1 MTPFEMNGWYNLK
14 ILVKTSNY
22 LDLFVSGKVKRK
34 FLRLKF
40 SIDEY
45 SHTTCTNDVNLC
57 KINLL

>member
-34 FLRLKF
+34 FSCFKF
-40 SIDEY
+40 SIE
-45 SHTTCTNDVNLC
+45 
-57 KINLL
+57 